1 MGLLDGKVAIVT
13 GAGGGLGREHALA
26 LAAEGAAVV
35 VNDLG
40 GARDGSGAGGS
51 AMADRVVEQIKAA
64 GGEAVANY
72 DNVSN
77 VAGGENILKTAL
89 SAFGQV
95 DLLVNN
101 AGILRDKSFAN
112 TTEDLWDP
120 VIAVHLKGTYCVTR
134 PVFLHMKERGQGG
147 VIVNTSSTSGLN
159 GNFGQ
164 CNYGAAKAGIF
175 GFTRCLSLEGQ
186 RYGIRCHILA
196 PVAHTRL
203 TEDLPGMGSEDMA
216 AKFDP
221 KLVSPLIVFLA
232 SDLAKDMT
240 GKTFLAGGG
249 QIAEMRMVTAP
260 GIKKEEN
267 GGLWSASEIADKMR
281 AGQILL
287 PD

>member
-1 MGLLDGKVAIVT
+1 MGLLDGKVAVVT

-26 LAAEGAAVV
+26 LAKEGAAVV

-40 GARDGSGAGGS
+40 GSRDGTGAGS
-51 AMADRVVEQIKAA
+51 SMADQVVAQIKQA
-64 GGEAVANY
+64 GGEAVASY
-72 DNVSN
+72 DNVAT
-77 VAGGENILKTAL
+77 VAGGENILKTAIA
-89 SAFGQV
+89 AFGHV
-95 DLLVNN
+95 DVLVNN

-134 PVFLHMKERGQGG
+134 PIYNHMKERGQGG
-147 VIVNTSSTSGLN
+147 SIVSTSSTSGLN

-175 GFTRCLSLEGQ
+175 GFMRCLSLEGA
-186 RYGIRCHILA
+186 RYKIRCNVLA
-196 PVAHTRL
+196 PVAFTRL
-203 TEDLPGMGSEDMA
+203 TEDLPGMNSAGVAE
-216 AKFDP
+216 KLDP
-221 KLVSPLIVFLA
+221 KLVSPLIVYLA
-232 SDLAKDMT
+232 SDLAKDVT

-260 GIKKEEN
+260 GITKQAD
-267 GGLWSASEIADKMR
+267 GGLWSAREIAEKM
-281 AGQILL
+281 APGGILL

>member
-26 LAAEGAAVV
+26 LAAEGASIV

-40 GARDGSGAGGS
+40 GARDGSGSGS
-51 AMADRVVEQIKAA
+51 AMADLVCNDIKAA
-64 GGEAVANY
+64 GGEAAPNY
-72 DNVSN
+72 DNVST
-77 VAGGENILKTAL
+77 VEGGEGILQSAID
-89 SAFGQV
+89 AFGQV
-95 DLLVNN
+95 DILINN

-134 PVFLHMKERGQGG
+134 PVFLHMKERGAGG
-147 VIVNTSSTSGLN
+147 VIINTSSTSGLN

-164 CNYGAAKAGIF
+164 CNYGAAKAGIA
-175 GFTRCLSLEGQ
+175 GFTRCLAIEGQ

-203 TEDLPGMGSEDMA
+203 TEDLPGFDSDKA
-216 AKFDP
+216 AAAYDP
-221 KLVSPLIVFLA
+221 KLVSPLMVYLS
-232 SDLAKDMT
+232 SDDAKELT

-249 QIAEMRMVTAP
+249 RLAEMRVVTAD
-260 GIKKEEN
+260 GITKEDE
-267 GGLWSASEIADKMR
+267 GGLWTPAEIGAKMA
-281 AGQILL
+281 AGEILL
-287 PD
+287 PE

>member
-1 MGLLDGKVAIVT
+1 MGLLDGKVAVVT
-13 GAGGGLGREHALA
+13 GAGGGLGREHVLA
-26 LAAEGAAVV
+26 LAAEGASVV

-40 GARDGSGAGGS
+40 GSRDGSGAGS
-51 AMADRVVEQIKAA
+51 SMADQVVAQIKQA

-72 DNVSN
+72 DDVST

-89 SAFGQV
+89 AAFGQV
-95 DLLVNN
+95 DILVNN

-186 RYGIRCHILA
+186 RYQIRCHILA

-203 TEDLPGMGSEDMA
+203 TEDLPGMNNEDMA
-216 AKFDP
+216 ARFDP
-221 KLVSPLIVFLA
+221 KLVSPLIVYLA
-232 SDLAKDMT
+232 SDLAKDLT
-240 GKTFLAGGG
+240 GKVFLAGGG

-260 GIKKEEN
+260 GIKKETD
-267 GGLWSASEIADKMR
+267 GGLWTAAEIAAKMT
-281 AGQILL
+281 AGEILL
-287 PD
+287 RD